1 MHKSLSRSVV
11 SADSRFA
18 LRADLI
24 VHDNGDLTI
33 VVGGGSDH
41 AGAVAL
47 ALPRPSLAD
56 PGKQSATSSVL
67 TVPGHKD
74 DLPARE
80 VAEKVAAATGRNV
93 VAVAGIH
100 YDGLEPADLECLREL
115 WTTLIKHIIEMVE
128 DL

>member
-1 MHKSLSRSVV
+1 VA
-11 SADSRFA
+11 SADSRFT

-56 PGKQSATSSVL
+56 PDKQSATSSVL
-67 TVPGHKD
+67 TAPGHKD

-80 VAEKVAAATGRNV
+80 VAEKVAAATGCNV

-100 YDGLEPADLECLREL
+100 YDDLEPADLQILREL
-115 WTTLIKHIIEMVE
+115 WLKLVP
-128 DL
+128 LVVAAVA

>member
-1 MHKSLSRSVV
+1 VV
-11 SADSRFA
+11 SADSRFT

-33 VVGGGSDH
+33 VICGGQDH

-56 PGKQSATSSVL
+56 PGRQSATSSVL

-100 YDGLEPADLECLREL
+100 YDGLEPADLQILREL